1 MPRSQKINK
10 QKSDTDEIYFI
21 EDDDIDEDLY
31 D

>member
-1 MPRSQKINK
+1 MQKSRKMNK
-10 QKSDTDEIYFI
+10 QKSSDEEYFI

>member
-1 MPRSQKINK
+1 MQKSRKMNK
-10 QKSDTDEIYFI
+10 QKFSDEEYFI

>member
-1 MPRSQKINK
+1 MQKLRKMNK
-10 QKSDTDEIYFI
+10 QKSSDEEYFI